1 MSSHIS
7 NSYLS
12 KDSNKKMDKKD
23 SGDNKTNS
31 NSGLNRNKTSS
42 KEFLASK
49 ENIKNSLLNSDNN
62 NDNKSNKKGK
72 VANETAVVN
81 KSKVKFKNPE
91 TEVLLNLLWEVSEE
105 QAKTD
110 SYIHRNV
117 TCNNCGI
124 APIRGIRYK
133 CANCV
138 DYDLCS
144 ACEAQDV
151 HIKTHLFLKIR
162 IPFPPLS
169 SPRSALLNT
178 FYPGKEFQS
187 STTLTWDKLRNL
199 QKKTKFDHVELEA
212 FYDLFQSLSTVEGDG
227 ENEGGITKEVF
238 EQCLGPLSLEKNL
251 VTERIFSF
259 FDQDNDGVIN
269 FGELVCGLSVLLKGT
284 LDEKV
289 KYAFMGYDLD
299 GDGYITPTELYNIFK
314 AYFYLSMELVRD
326 IVNTLEG
333 EDEDNILDPTLNK
346 IQEEDSD
353 ENLNAPVTQK
363 PRRTNLLEE
372 QRKQLILQ
380 IEQKNKKLNGNYDDG
395 LTPMT
400 ANSTYSFA
408 LHSPLKPRMSISAS
422 SNAGGNGNINEEAE
436 TLEEE
441 EIWPI
446 MEVMSQEAIEEMVEK
461 TFLMAG
467 EHAIQSGRIS
477 FEEFKKF
484 VKTDPTIIS
493 WFHALGTVF

>member
-12 KDSNKKMDKKD
+12 KDSKKKENKKDTTDK
-23 SGDNKTNS
+23 N
-31 NSGLNRNKTSS
+31 NSGLNRKTSS
-42 KEFLASK
+42 KDFLASK
-49 ENIKNSLLNSDNN
+49 ENIKNTLLNSDSG
-62 NDNKSNKKGK
+62 DNKTNNKKNK
-72 VANETAVVN
+72 IDSSVDTTVVS

-124 APIRGIRYK
+124 APIRGVRYK

-212 FYDLFQSLSTVEGDG
+212 FYDLFQSLSTAEGDG

-346 IQEEDSD
+346 NPAKDSEDS
-353 ENLNAPVTQK
+353 VT
-363 PRRTNLLEE
+363 
-372 QRKQLILQ
+372 
-380 IEQKNKKLNGNYDDG
+380 
-395 LTPMT
+395 TP
-400 ANSTYSFA
+400 ST
-408 LHSPLKPRMSISAS
+408 
-422 SNAGGNGNINEEAE
+422 
-436 TLEEE
+436 T
-441 EIWPI
+441 
-446 MEVMSQEAIEEMVEK
+446 
-461 TFLMAG
+461 
-467 EHAIQSGRIS
+467 
-477 FEEFKKF
+477 
-484 VKTDPTIIS
+484 
-493 WFHALGTVF
+493 

>member
-12 KDSNKKMDKKD
+12 KDSKKKENKKDTTDK
-23 SGDNKTNS
+23 N
-31 NSGLNRNKTSS
+31 NSGLNRKTSS
-42 KEFLASK
+42 KDFLASK
-49 ENIKNSLLNSDNN
+49 ENIKNTLLNSDSG
-62 NDNKSNKKGK
+62 DNKTNNKKNK
-72 VANETAVVN
+72 IDSSVDTTVVS

-124 APIRGIRYK
+124 APIRGVRYK

-212 FYDLFQSLSTVEGDG
+212 FYDLFQSLSTAEGFG

-238 EQCLGPLSLEKNL
+238 EQ
-251 VTERIFSF
+251 
-259 FDQDNDGVIN
+259 
-269 FGELVCGLSVLLKGT
+269 
-284 LDEKV
+284 
-289 KYAFMGYDLD
+289 
-299 GDGYITPTELYNIFK
+299 
-314 AYFYLSMELVRD
+314 
-326 IVNTLEG
+326 
-333 EDEDNILDPTLNK
+333 
-346 IQEEDSD
+346 
-353 ENLNAPVTQK
+353 
-363 PRRTNLLEE
+363 
-372 QRKQLILQ
+372 
-380 IEQKNKKLNGNYDDG
+380 
-395 LTPMT
+395 
-400 ANSTYSFA
+400 
-408 LHSPLKPRMSISAS
+408 
-422 SNAGGNGNINEEAE
+422 
-436 TLEEE
+436 
-441 EIWPI
+441 
-446 MEVMSQEAIEEMVEK
+446 
-461 TFLMAG
+461 
-467 EHAIQSGRIS
+467 
-477 FEEFKKF
+477 
-484 VKTDPTIIS
+484 
-493 WFHALGTVF
+493 

>member
-1 MSSHIS
+1 
-7 NSYLS
+7 
-12 KDSNKKMDKKD
+12 
-23 SGDNKTNS
+23 
-31 NSGLNRNKTSS
+31 
-42 KEFLASK
+42 
-49 ENIKNSLLNSDNN
+49 
-62 NDNKSNKKGK
+62 
-72 VANETAVVN
+72 
-81 KSKVKFKNPE
+81 
-91 TEVLLNLLWEVSEE
+91 
-105 QAKTD
+105 
-110 SYIHRNV
+110 V

-212 FYDLFQSLSTVEGDG
+212 FYDLFQSLSTAEGDD

-326 IVNTLEG
+326 IVNTLEN

-346 IQEEDSD
+346 SQGKDSD
-353 ENLNAPVTQK
+353 DNVTSSSSIAQK

-380 IEQKNKKLNGNYDDG
+380 IEQKNKKSIGGYDDIG
-395 LTPMT
+395 VTYGSLHSGYTP
-400 ANSTYSFA
+400 
-408 LHSPLKPRMSISAS
+408 HSPLKPRTSF
-422 SNAGGNGNINEEAE
+422 SNPK
-436 TLEEE
+436 EE